1 MNTNTV
7 KKIVLM
13 FAVFFAATI
22 ALVSCGESIPDK
34 NQSQV
39 DSSRV
44 VLPPTGLGDNEVFNS
59 TGEIVVFFE
68 RSPID
73 LQEKGLDKDA
83 KLQKELEAFRA
94 FANSEINNLKAQ
106 GYKCFKSQ
114 EKHVKLSV
122 TKSQV
127 YVVNTDT
134 REDHYGVILAK
145 LDTLPKVI
153 AGLPS
158 PEALKLEIEQFYK
171 KP

>member
-1 MNTNTV
+1 
-7 KKIVLM
+7 
-13 FAVFFAATI
+13 
-22 ALVSCGESIPDK
+22 
-34 NQSQV
+34 
-39 DSSRV
+39 
-44 VLPPTGLGDNEVFNS
+44 VFNS

-134 REDHYGVILAK
+134 REEHYGIILAK